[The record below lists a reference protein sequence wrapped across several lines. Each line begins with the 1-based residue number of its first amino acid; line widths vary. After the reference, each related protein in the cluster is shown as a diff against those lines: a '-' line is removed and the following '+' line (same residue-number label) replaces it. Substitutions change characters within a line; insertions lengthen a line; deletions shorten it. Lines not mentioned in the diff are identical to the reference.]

1 MQHLAGKDVRPE
13 AHCVTTGYSRRMLV
27 WTTSDEIG
35 LIQSDMT
42 NVSLIL
48 GYFQHQSRSSCDKRM
63 IIL

>member
-1 MQHLAGKDVRPE
+1 MVSQ
-13 AHCVTTGYSRRMLV
+13 VTPGGV
-27 WTTSDEIG
+27 SDEIG